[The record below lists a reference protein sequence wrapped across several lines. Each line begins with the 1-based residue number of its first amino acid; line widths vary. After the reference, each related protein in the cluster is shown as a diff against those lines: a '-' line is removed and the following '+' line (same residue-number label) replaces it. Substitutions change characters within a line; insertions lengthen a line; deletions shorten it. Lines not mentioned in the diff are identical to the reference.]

1 MAGKRDSLK
10 YAIGRAKL
18 SGSGKTQYNHKRE
31 ALRFVEALRALG
43 YGVERW
49 DKLTNKHVAAVV
61 NYWRSEQR
69 LKLSTI
75 KEYLSGVRSICKAYG
90 NSRIDADN
98 NAFKIESR
106 TYITNQDKRLSQDV
120 YEVVRDK
127 LAAGDERQQR
137 LAVQLALMRELG
149 LRHEEARKLNPER
162 CILPTG
168 AIFITDGTKGGRDR
182 ILHDPSARQVAAV
195 EAARPYVGRY
205 GNTMPE
211 DTKERAWEAYVYRQ
225 VKGLGI
231 GRASTGASLHGL
243 RYAYACAR
251 YEQLSG
257 FAAPCLFETKA
268 AFQQVARTVAG
279 GEWEKRDEAAR
290 LILKSE
296 LGHGPDRDDVV
307 SVYVGSAK

>member
-1 MAGKRDSLK
+1 MSGKRDSLK

-18 SGSGKTQYNHKRE
+18 SGSAKTQYNHKRE
-31 ALRFVEALRALG
+31 ALRFVEALRVLG

-49 DKLTNKHVAAVV
+49 DKLTNKHVAAVAE
-61 NYWRSEQR
+61 YWRSEQR
-69 LKLSTI
+69 LKSSTI

-90 NSRIDADN
+90 NNRINAFN
-98 NAFKIESR
+98 NAFNVEERS
-106 TYITNQDKRLSQDV
+106 YVTNQDKRLPQEV
-120 YEVVRDK
+120 YESARKSLV
-127 LAAGDERQQR
+127 AGDGRQQR
-137 LAVQLALMRELG
+137 LAVQLTLMRELG

-182 ILHDPSARQVAAV
+182 ILHDPSPRQFAAV
-195 EAARPYVGRY
+195 EAAKPYVGRH
-205 GNTMPE
+205 GNTMP
-211 DTKERAWEAYVYRQ
+211 DDVKERAWEAYVYRQ
-225 VKGLGI
+225 IASMGI

-243 RYAYACAR
+243 RYAYACER

-279 GEWEKRDEAAR
+279 DEWEKRDEAAR